1 MKAKPQKIFT
11 RSGQILVEGTAPTL
25 KAFVET
31 MVREGRSLA
40 GADLANRDLAGLNL
54 DGADFDGA
62 DLEDADLRGS
72 SMRYGSLAGA
82 CLKGALCQ
90 GMNAERARFH
100 NVVLGRTEKGAT
112 RFDGAR
118 LAFSEFDGS
127 QLDGAIFDDAGLS
140 RASFAF
146 SSGKRTSFKRARLRD
161 TMFTSVK
168 LINPDLSEADL
179 RASTRLSPE
188 HQPDRTAGAM
198 VIQGRYAKAM
208 MDETGTPA
216 FERDHRWSRASHIAA
231 WICATTPVAFAS
243 HSLPHHVH
251 LPHGAEAYAGA
262 IGAGVITVLA
272 SSALLA
278 AKEGISEK
286 VRDFVEERISAAH
299 CVVRRSF
306 DEAWRHGVNIAHLT
320 VAAVRGASLRSLKE
334 GLAATRQRAKDTG
347 AGSGWFRGVV
357 LGKGALL
364 FADRRH
370 LAMALEAI
378 SASRKRHKREVDI
391 VVIRQGESIDAPSIV
406 RLRQDGGASMVWT
419 VRGKV
424 VATADY
430 DAGGDLVARTGDL
443 ELPDRQIATSNCF
456 ARALLADHG
465 IALNL
470 PADHDFRAG
479 GDGSIMVIRPGDR
492 RIDNPLGA
500 AMIGPDGT
508 ERHFR
513 SGVEAITEEAVE
525 SELALAPR
533 F

>member
-1 MKAKPQKIFT
+1 MKAKPQKILT
-11 RSGQILVEGTAPTL
+11 RSGQVLVEGTAPTL
-25 KAFVET
+25 KAFVEGI
-31 MVREGRSLA
+31 VREGRSLA

-72 SMRYGSLAGA
+72 SIRYGSFAGA
-82 CLKGALCQ
+82 CFKGALCQ

-100 NVVLGRTEKGAT
+100 NVILGRTEKGAT

-118 LAFSEFDGS
+118 LAFSEFDGA

-140 RASFAF
+140 RASFAY
-146 SSGKRTSFKRARLRD
+146 SSGRRTSFKRARLRD
-161 TMFTSVK
+161 TMFTAAK

-188 HQPDRTAGAM
+188 QQPDRTAGAM
-198 VIQGRYAKAM
+198 VIQGHYAKAM

-216 FERDHRWSRASHIAA
+216 FQRDRRWARASHFSA
-231 WICATTPVAFAS
+231 WLVATTPVAFAS

-262 IGAGVITVLA
+262 IGAGVITILA

-278 AKEGISEK
+278 AKEGVAEK
-286 VRDFVEERISAAH
+286 VRGFVEERISDAH
-299 CVVRRSF
+299 SVVRKNF
-306 DEAWRHGVNIAHLT
+306 DEAWRNGVNFAHLT

-334 GLAATRQRAKDTG
+334 GLAATRSRARDSG
-347 AGSGWFRGVV
+347 ATGWFRGV
-357 LGKGALL
+357 LFGKGALL

-378 SASRKRHKREVDI
+378 SASRKRHKREADI

-419 VRGKV
+419 ARGKV
-424 VATADY
+424 LATADY
-430 DAGGDLVARTGDL
+430 DAGGDLVAKTGDL
-443 ELPDRQIATSNCF
+443 DLPDRQIATSNCF

-479 GDGSIMVIRPGDR
+479 GDGSIITIRPGDR

-500 AMIGPDGT
+500 AIIGPDGA

-513 SGVEAITEEAVE
+513 SGVEAVAAEVAEP
-525 SELALAPR
+525 ELTLAPR

>member
-1 MKAKPQKIFT
+1 MKAKPQKILN
-11 RSGQILVEGTAPTL
+11 RAGQVLVEGAAPTL
-25 KAFVET
+25 KAFVEA

-72 SMRYGSLAGA
+72 SLRYGSLAGA

-118 LAFSEFDGS
+118 LAFSEFDGA
-127 QLDGAIFDDAGLS
+127 QIDGAIFDDAGLS

-146 SSGKRTSFKRARLRD
+146 SSGKRASFKRARLRD
-161 TMFTSVK
+161 TMFTSAK

-179 RASTRLSPE
+179 RASTRLPPE
-188 HQPDRTAGAM
+188 QQPDRTAGAM
-198 VIQGRYAKAM
+198 VIQGRYAKAI

-216 FERDHRWSRASHIAA
+216 FHRDHSWSRAARIGA
-231 WICATTPVAFAS
+231 WVSATVPVAFTS

-278 AKEGISEK
+278 AKEGVAERI
-286 VRDFVEERISAAH
+286 RDFAEERLSDAH
-299 CVVRRSF
+299 VVVRRAF
-306 DEAWRHGVNIAHLT
+306 DEAWRHGVNLAHLT

-334 GLAATRQRAKDTG
+334 GLVATKQQAKEGG
-347 AGSGWFRGVV
+347 ALGWFRGIVF
-357 LGKGALL
+357 GKGALL

-370 LAMALEAI
+370 LAMALEFV
-378 SASRKRHKREVDI
+378 SASRKRHRRDCDI
-391 VVIRQGESIDAPSIV
+391 VVIRHGESIDAPSIV

-419 VRGKV
+419 ARGKV

-430 DAGGDLVARTGDL
+430 GAEGDLVASTGDL
-443 ELPDRQIATSNCF
+443 RIPERQVAASNCF

-465 IALNL
+465 LTLNL
-470 PADHDFRAG
+470 PADHDFRAA
-479 GDGSIMVIRPGDR
+479 GDGSILVIRPGDR
-492 RIDNPLGA
+492 RIDNPDGPAVVGMDGA
-500 AMIGPDGT
+500 
-508 ERHFR
+508 EKHFR
-513 SGVEAITEEAVE
+513 SGVEAAERVTEEP
-525 SELALAPR
+525 ELALAPR